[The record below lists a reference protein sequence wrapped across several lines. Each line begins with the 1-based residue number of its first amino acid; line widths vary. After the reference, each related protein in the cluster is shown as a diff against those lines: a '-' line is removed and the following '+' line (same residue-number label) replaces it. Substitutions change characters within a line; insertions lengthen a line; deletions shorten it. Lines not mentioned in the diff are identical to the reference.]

1 MRKSTFLGTVLAVAV
16 AAIVLTVGA
25 AAFAQWGMMGGYGPG
40 YGPGMMGNYGMM
52 GGYGPGYGRGMMG
65 GYGPYHGPG
74 MMGNYGSG
82 HGPGMMMP
90 GWRGQNLNLSVD
102 DVKDYLQ
109 RSLAW
114 HGNSRLKVGDV
125 KEKDAD
131 TIQADIVTVDNS
143 LVRRFVIN
151 RRNGLF
157 QPSEN

>member
-1 MRKSTFLGTVLAVAV
+1 MRKSAFLGTVLAVA
-16 AAIVLTVGA
+16 AAALVLTVGA
-25 AAFAQWGMMGGYGPG
+25 AALSQWGMMGGYGPA
-40 YGPGMMGNYGMM
+40 MMGNYGMM
-52 GGYGPGYGRGMMG
+52 GGYGPGHGPGMMN
-65 GYGPYHGPG
+65 GYGYHHRPG
-74 MMGNYGSG
+74 MMGNYGPG

-102 DVKDYLQ
+102 DVKEYLQ

-114 HGNSRLKVGDV
+114 HGNARLKVGDV
-125 KEKDAD
+125 KEKDAG

-143 LVRRFVIN
+143 LVRRFVVN